1 MILDF
6 KDLLMRYLPEK
17 IGSGP
22 FNSDTEIDS
31 TKAAVLK
38 ECQFILKQILIKS
51 ELLFMLLFGF
61 ISCSVLCFYLHF
73 SLKKFIAVGVH
84 GEMESNFK

>member
-31 TKAAVLK
+31 VKAAVLK
-38 ECQFILKQILIKS
+38 ESQLILKQILIKS

-61 ISCSVLCFYLHF
+61 ISCSVLCFYLHS